1 MPELIRGTCANCE
14 AEEVILKYARHT
26 MCSKYACQAAAHL
39 LVIARRSKA
48 QSDQE
53 RNPKAAAPTY
63 CYKIHS
69 IHGQRDVD
77 PGQLTAKKRRNAVD
91 DADYEDSYLV
101 HGDFGEDSDDDGYKD
116 TRWVLL
122 SDILTL
128 SARDLKVVVTYEK
141 MLNKRQENKRRAL
154 EVAGDEE

>member
-1 MPELIRGTCANCE
+1 MPELIRGTCAHCE
-14 AEEVILKYARHT
+14 AEDSILKYARHT
-26 MCSKYACQAAAHL
+26 MCSKYACQAATHL

-48 QSDQE
+48 QSEE
-53 RNPKAAAPTY
+53 RNPKAAPTY

-77 PGQLTAKKRRNAVD
+77 PGQLTAKKRRNAID
-91 DADYEDSYLV
+91 DADYEDAYLV
-101 HGDFGEDSDDDGYKD
+101 HGDFGEDADDDGYKD

-122 SDILTL
+122 SDILNL

-141 MLNKRQENKRRAL
+141 TLNKRQDNKRRAL
-154 EVAGDEE
+154 EVASDEE

>member
-1 MPELIRGTCANCE
+1 MPELIRGTCAHCE
-14 AEEVILKYARHT
+14 AEDSILKYARHT

-48 QSDQE
+48 QSEE
-53 RNPKAAAPTY
+53 RNPKAAPTY

-77 PGQLTAKKRRNAVD
+77 PGQLTAKKRRNAID
-91 DADYEDSYLV
+91 DADYEDAYLV
-101 HGDFGEDSDDDGYKD
+101 HGDFGEDADDNGYKD

-122 SDILTL
+122 SDILNL

-141 MLNKRQENKRRAL
+141 TLNKRQDNKRRAL
-154 EVAGDEE
+154 EVASDEE

>member
-1 MPELIRGTCANCE
+1 MPELVRGTCAHCE
-14 AEEVILKYARHT
+14 AEDSILKYARHT

-48 QSDQE
+48 QSDE
-53 RNPKAAAPTY
+53 RNPKAAPTY

-69 IHGQRDVD
+69 IHGQRDFD

-91 DADYEDSYLV
+91 DADFEDAYLV
-101 HGDFGEDSDDDGYKD
+101 HGDFGEDEHDEGFKD

-122 SDILTL
+122 SDILNL
-128 SARDLKVVVTYEK
+128 NEADLKLVVAYEK
-141 MLNKRQENKRRAL
+141 RLNNRQEDKRRAL
-154 EVAGDEE
+154 EAAGAEE

>member
-1 MPELIRGTCANCE
+1 MPELIRGTYAHSE
-14 AEEVILKYARHT
+14 AEDSILKYARYT

-48 QSDQE
+48 QSEE
-53 RNPKAAAPTY
+53 RNPKAAPTY

-77 PGQLTAKKRRNAVD
+77 PGQLTAKKRRNAID
-91 DADYEDSYLV
+91 DADYEDAYLV
-101 HGDFGEDSDDDGYKD
+101 HGDFGEDADDDGYKD

-122 SDILTL
+122 SDILNL
-128 SARDLKVVVTYEK
+128 SERDLKEIVVTYEK
-141 MLNKRQENKRRAL
+141 TLNKRQDSKRRAL
-154 EVAGDEE
+154 EVASDEE

>member
-1 MPELIRGTCANCE
+1 MPELIRGTCAHCE
-14 AEEVILKYARHT
+14 AEDSILKYARHT
-26 MCSKYACQAAAHL
+26 MCSKYACQAATHL

-48 QSDQE
+48 QSEE

-77 PGQLTAKKRRNAVD
+77 PGQLTAKKRRNAID
-91 DADYEDSYLV
+91 DADYEDAYLV
-101 HGDFGEDSDDDGYKD
+101 HGDFGEDADVDGYKD

-122 SDILTL
+122 SDILNL
-128 SARDLKVVVTYEK
+128 SERDWKEVVVTYEK
-141 MLNKRQENKRRAL
+141 TLNKRQDSKRRAL
-154 EVAGDEE
+154 E

>member
-48 QSDQE
+48 QSEE
-53 RNPKAAAPTY
+53 RNPKAAPTY

-77 PGQLTAKKRRNAVD
+77 PGQLTAKKRRNAID
-91 DADYEDSYLV
+91 DADYEDAYLV

-128 SARDLKVVVTYEK
+128 SATDLKVVVTYEK
-141 MLNKRQENKRRAL
+141 TLNKRQEIKRRAL

>member
-1 MPELIRGTCANCE
+1 MPELIRGTCAHCE
-14 AEEVILKYARHT
+14 AEDSILKYARHT

-48 QSDQE
+48 QSEE
-53 RNPKAAAPTY
+53 RNPKAAPTY

-91 DADYEDSYLV
+91 DADYEDAYLV
-101 HGDFGEDSDDDGYKD
+101 HGDFGEDADDDGYKD

-122 SDILTL
+122 SDILNL
-128 SARDLKVVVTYEK
+128 SERDLKEVVVTYEK
-141 MLNKRQENKRRAL
+141 TLNKRQDSKRRAL
-154 EVAGDEE
+154 EVASDEE

>member
-48 QSDQE
+48 QSEE
-53 RNPKAAAPTY
+53 RNPKAAPTY

-77 PGQLTAKKRRNAVD
+77 PGQLTAKKRRNAID
-91 DADYEDSYLV
+91 DADYEDAYLV
-101 HGDFGEDSDDDGYKD
+101 HGDFGEDADDDGYKD

-122 SDILTL
+122 SDILNL

-141 MLNKRQENKRRAL
+141 TLNKRQDNKRRAL
-154 EVAGDEE
+154 EVASDEE

>member
-48 QSDQE
+48 QSEE
-53 RNPKAAAPTY
+53 RNPKAAPTY

-77 PGQLTAKKRRNAVD
+77 PGQLTAKKRRNAID
-91 DADYEDSYLV
+91 DADYEDAYLV
-101 HGDFGEDSDDDGYKD
+101 HGDFGEDADDDGYKD

-122 SDILTL
+122 SDILNL

-141 MLNKRQENKRRAL
+141 TLNKRQDKKRRAL
-154 EVAGDEE
+154 EVASDEE

>member
-1 MPELIRGTCANCE
+1 MPELIRGTCAHCE
-14 AEEVILKYARHT
+14 AEDSILKYARHT

-48 QSDQE
+48 QSEE
-53 RNPKAAAPTY
+53 RNPKAAPTY

-77 PGQLTAKKRRNAVD
+77 PGQLTAKKRRNAID
-91 DADYEDSYLV
+91 DADYEDAYLV
-101 HGDFGEDSDDDGYKD
+101 HGDFCEYADDDGYKD

-122 SDILTL
+122 SDILNL
-128 SARDLKVVVTYEK
+128 SART
-141 MLNKRQENKRRAL
+141 
-154 EVAGDEE
+154 

>member
-1 MPELIRGTCANCE
+1 MPELIRGTCAHCE
-14 AEEVILKYARHT
+14 AEDSILKYARHT

-48 QSDQE
+48 QSEE
-53 RNPKAAAPTY
+53 RNPKAAPTY

-77 PGQLTAKKRRNAVD
+77 PGQLTAKKRRNAID
-91 DADYEDSYLV
+91 DADYEDAYLV
-101 HGDFGEDSDDDGYKD
+101 HGDFGEDADDDGYKD

-122 SDILTL
+122 SDILNL
-128 SARDLKVVVTYEK
+128 SERDLKEVVVTYEK
-141 MLNKRQENKRRAL
+141 TLNKRQDSKRRAL
-154 EVAGDEE
+154 EVASDEE

>member
-1 MPELIRGTCANCE
+1 MPELIRGTCAHCE
-14 AEEVILKYARHT
+14 AEDSILKYARHT

-48 QSDQE
+48 QSEE
-53 RNPKAAAPTY
+53 RNPKAAPTY

-77 PGQLTAKKRRNAVD
+77 PGQLTAKKRRNAID
-91 DADYEDSYLV
+91 DADYEDAYLV
-101 HGDFGEDSDDDGYKD
+101 HGDFGEDADDDGYKD

-122 SDILTL
+122 SDILNL

-141 MLNKRQENKRRAL
+141 TLNKRQDNKRRAL
-154 EVAGDEE
+154 EVASDEE

>member
-1 MPELIRGTCANCE
+1 MPELIRGTCAHCE
-14 AEEVILKYARHT
+14 AEDSILKYARHT
-26 MCSKYACQAAAHL
+26 MCSKYACQAATHL

-48 QSDQE
+48 QSEE
-53 RNPKAAAPTY
+53 RNPKAAPTY

-77 PGQLTAKKRRNAVD
+77 PGQLTAKKRRNAID
-91 DADYEDSYLV
+91 DADYEDAYLV
-101 HGDFGEDSDDDGYKD
+101 HGDFGEDAEDDGYKD

-141 MLNKRQENKRRAL
+141 TLNKRQDNKRRAL
-154 EVAGDEE
+154 EVASDEE